1 MDIKQQLELQK
12 KFNDGSFQNADESG
26 SGSKKKPSRSKQPA
40 VPTASEP
47 EAQTETK
54 RKITG
59 MNF

>member
-40 VPTASEP
+40 VPSASEP
-47 EAQTETK
+47 EAQTEA
-54 RKITG
+54 
-59 MNF
+59 